1 MSNPAMPSDGFEHAS
16 WSSLAE
22 SVLEAA
28 NTITAGLTH
37 YYRCHGSTTAD
48 LDDEQW
54 LGTMMA
60 DDIAGGLPQ
69 NDPLQGANA
78 FWRSNLIHSRKI
90 LSVADHIRR
99 DASHASEHLAG
110 VAEKLLPYVPP
121 EVPVLRY
128 LHEYVWFVQQ
138 MEQGGPEDDDLY
150 FSSLSDST
158 EQTQNQLSSEML
170 ALAGEHGVKGLTPL
184 LVAIKCGYLKDSS
197 GGWVRLD
204 DE

>member
-1 MSNPAMPSDGFEHAS
+1 MPSDEFRHAS
-16 WSSLAE
+16 WGSLAE
-22 SVLEAA
+22 SVLEAEGR
-28 NTITAGLTH
+28 ITDGLKR
-37 YYRCHGSTTAD
+37 YYGRHGSTVSNK
-48 LDDEQW
+48 DDNHW

-60 DDIAGGLPQ
+60 DDVACDLPVD
-69 NDPLQGANA
+69 DPLQGANA
-78 FWRSNLIHSRKI
+78 FWRSNLIHSRHI
-90 LSVADHIRR
+90 LFVADQIQR

-110 VAEKLLPYVPP
+110 LAEKLRSYIPP

-138 MEQGGPEDDDLY
+138 MEQGGLEDDDLD
-150 FSSLSDST
+150 FASLNDNA

-170 ALAGEHGVKGLTPL
+170 VLSEEHGVKGLTPL
-184 LVAIKCGYLKDSS
+184 LVAIKCGYLKNSA